1 MSEPIP
7 DLELIQ
13 YGGLTRGATMSS
25 PCGKVQ
31 MALHFKGL
39 PFRVRNVGSP
49 RQARVFNPRGRVPA
63 LRIGSEIVVDSTDIL
78 DALEARFPQPALDP
92 KDPHAR
98 ALARL
103 WEDWADECLYFY
115 GLWARFG
122 VPENFDRV
130 ARLIFRR
137 MPAPLRPLGKFFLRR
152 TMRARLHGQGVGDKE
167 PEAIWREMATAL
179 DLPEEC
185 LAHGS
190 FLAGGAISRADLAV
204 CALLDQADVEEMAPQ
219 PAKLVR
225 ARPRIQAWRAAVHAR
240 CGNAAR
246 GGCGANP

>member
-1 MSEPIP
+1 MGEKLPN
-7 DLELIQ
+7 LELIQ
-13 YGGLTRGATMSS
+13 YGGLTRGTTMSP

-39 PFRVRNVGSP
+39 PFHVRNVGGP
-49 RQARVFNPRGRVPA
+49 RQARAFNPRGRVPA
-63 LRIGSEIVVDSTDIL
+63 LRIGSEMVVDSTDIL

-92 KDPHAR
+92 IDPHDR

-115 GLWARFG
+115 GVWVRFG

-130 ARLIFRR
+130 AALIFRR
-137 MPAPLRPLGKFFLRR
+137 MPTPLRPIGKFFLRR
-152 TMRARLHGQGVGDKE
+152 MMRARLHGQGVGDKE
-167 PEAIWREMATAL
+167 PEAVWRELATAL
-179 DLPEEC
+179 DLLEEC
-185 LAHGS
+185 LVHGP
-190 FLAGGAISRADLAV
+190 FLVGGVISRADLAV
-204 CALLDQADVEEMAPQ
+204 CALLDQGDVHELTPQ
-219 PAKLVR
+219 SAQLVR
-225 ARPRIQAWRAAVHAR
+225 ARPRIGAWRAAVHAR